1 MNAVSSVL
9 PGEMFGFFELDD
21 HGIVRY
27 SRPRI
32 DAVDDSESLIGQ
44 NFFELTGLLN
54 SEDLRRHFR
63 KFVESRQAAD
73 SFTFDCSLDWT
84 TIRAKVTMTRAFQT
98 DYFPPESIVM
108 LDIREVGF

>member
-1 MNAVSSVL
+1 MDAVTPL
-9 PGEMFGFFELDD
+9 LRNEMFGFFELDD
-21 HGIVRY
+21 HGVVRY

-32 DAVDDSESLIGQ
+32 DEADGGDSLIGQ

-54 SEDLRRHFR
+54 REGLRSHFR
-63 KFVESRQAAD
+63 KFIESRQAAD

-84 TIRAKVTMTRAFQT
+84 TIRAKVTLTRAFQT
-98 DYFPPESIVM
+98 EYFPPESIVM